1 MKKIIATLL
10 ATTLAVATLAGCTV
24 KDTSKDNVKNNES
37 VVIVDSNDEKLVEI
51 KAKIAEKAGIDEVD
65 KTVIMNIAGYE
76 LTLAEYEYL
85 YFSQLNNAL
94 RYSMYYGFEMLESEE
109 FIQQMTDMFAKE
121 VKTAPIVLALAAENG
136 ISMTDEEIK
145 TTVLDVY
152 DQMKEQYGEE
162 FETVFADKATPTV
175 NSILYYN
182 YIYGL
187 YNKLM
192 SVYTVTDEM
201 KAECKAKAEEVL
213 AKAKNGE
220 DFDALI
226 TEFNED
232 PGMTTY
238 TDGYYFSYG
247 EMVEAFET
255 TSFALADNEISGL
268 VETPYGYHIIKRL
281 PVDDEFKETSTYKE
295 VYESLSAEYE
305 GEELDAKLAEYV
317 RAKHVLIQF
326 PDASNLFYEAME
338 AKAAELERVNVE
350 NFDELVAPV
359 HAEAEETYNEY
370 KAEFQAMLNA
380 TKETTE
386 PTEE

>member
-10 ATTLAVATLAGCTV
+10 ATTLAVTALTGCTV
-24 KDTSKDNVKNNES
+24 KKTNNDNSNDNN
-37 VVIVDSNDEKLVEI
+37 VVISDVQKASLEEI
-51 KAKIAEKAGIDEVD
+51 KAKIADKAGVDEVD
-65 KTVIMNIAGYE
+65 KTIVMNISGYN
-76 LTLAEYEYL
+76 LTLA
-85 YFSQLNNAL
+85 
-94 RYSMYYGFEMLESEE
+94 GFEMLESEE

-162 FETVFADKATPTV
+162 FDTVFADKATPTV

-182 YIYGL
+182 YIFGL
-187 YNKLM
+187 YDKVM
-192 SVYTVTDEM
+192 AEYSVTEEM

-213 AKAKNGE
+213 AKAQNGE

-226 TEFNED
+226 AEYNED
-232 PGMTTY
+232 PGMTSY

-255 TSFALADNEISGL
+255 ASFALADNEISGI

-281 PVDDEFKETSTYKE
+281 PVDDEFKATSTYQN
-295 VYESLSAEYE
+295 VVNSLSSNSEIE
-305 GEELDAKLAEYV
+305 DVDAKLAEYV

-359 HAEAEETYNEY
+359 HAEAAEVYAEY
-370 KAEFQAMLNA
+370 
-380 TKETTE
+380 
-386 PTEE
+386 